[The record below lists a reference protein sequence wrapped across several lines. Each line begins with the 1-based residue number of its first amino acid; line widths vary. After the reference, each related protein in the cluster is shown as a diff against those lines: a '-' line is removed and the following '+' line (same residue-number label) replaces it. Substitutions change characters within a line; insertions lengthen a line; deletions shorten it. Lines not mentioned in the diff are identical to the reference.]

1 MVNMH
6 DLMKR
11 RRGSKPLTNEE
22 LLRWQRSRRGRQ
34 ILALEEQ
41 QLRPALSGLIGR
53 HILQIGSWGHGH
65 RLLAAAE
72 IPHHAV
78 LGQIASPD
86 IEALIDVEDL
96 PLQSKSVDAV
106 ILPHTLE
113 FVHSPHT
120 LLREVDRILNDRGRI
135 IILGFNPWSV
145 FGIRSRAGLFRS
157 QLPPRGH
164 LYSVARIC
172 DWLNLL
178 GLETGQIVRFG
189 IGFPWMPAY
198 TENDPLHFS
207 YWASLISNNYL
218 LVARKRVIPMNRVEA
233 RKRAQVRSL
242 LGTGATPLTGARS
255 KEAPQVSGF
264 RSFLDKILS

>member
-1 MVNMH
+1 M
-6 DLMKR
+6 R
-11 RRGSKPLTNEE
+11 RNTDGRPLTSQE
-22 LLRWQRSRRGRQ
+22 LVRWQRSRRGRQ
-34 ILALEEQ
+34 VLALEEQ
-41 QLRPALSGLIGR
+41 QLRPALSGLFGR

-78 LGQIASPD
+78 LGQIGAPD

-113 FVHSPHT
+113 FVQSPHA

-135 IILGFNPWSV
+135 IILGFNPWSA
-145 FGIRSRAGLFRS
+145 FGVRSRVGLFRS

-164 LYSVARIC
+164 FYSVARIC

-189 IGFPWMPAY
+189 VGFPWTPASTAY
-198 TENDPLHFS
+198 APLRFS
-207 YWASLISNNYL
+207 YWASLISSNYL
-218 LVARKRVIPMNRVEA
+218 LTARKRVIPVNRVEA

-242 LGTGATPLTGARS
+242 LGAGVTPLTGVRS

-264 RSFLDKILS
+264 GSFLDKGSS